1 MELIIKV
8 LNMSIENIAVIFITF
23 LLVFWLFLKDL
34 HQDFKSI
41 FVVSAGVFICI
52 FIGLLGFDM
61 SIENIAVT
69 SLTLLVMF
77 GLFWKDFSSYKSDN
91 HQDFKSILVSAGV
104 LGTFIGIFIG
114 LLGFDSNS
122 VVDSVPKLLDGLK
135 TAFITSIV
143 GMFLAIL
150 LSIIQ
155 KSKGKDNAEDEI
167 TALNNINKQLEK
179 LNSIDDK
186 LTLLNDVKKNTEI
199 LPLINTKLDSIDTN
213 IKSLSSDIAS
223 VKDELKINQ
232 KDLFE
237 FLKEKLSEIDNSLKE
252 AVQTLSK
259 GATEEIIKALQDVI
273 KDFNNNLTEQFG
285 DNFKQLNEAV
295 LNMIDWQNTYKN
307 SVQEFEKQLK
317 ITAENTN
324 ESHQKTT
331 KLIKEFAET
340 NLKSLQD
347 FVNNNNQ
354 ELLENIDK
362 INTATTKNT
371 DALIAKV
378 GDFSSKINNSLKES
392 VEQNEQANEK
402 IKESLIKLFE
412 QTKNAVSTTENNA
425 KIISEMTGN
434 YAKIADVSDKLE
446 IVISTNQNQIQN
458 LEKSLKTFAEISGE
472 AKGITNE
479 LKTFSDEIQKSLTN
493 QSKALTKL
501 TQEIENQLPDSLGVL
516 NKSLTSLT
524 KQFSTDYENFLEQVS
539 KLMQASNIN

>member
-1 MELIIKV
+1 
-8 LNMSIENIAVIFITF
+8 MSIENIIVISIAF
-23 LLVFWLFLKDL
+23 LLMFWF
-34 HQDFKSI
+34 
-41 FVVSAGVFICI
+41 
-52 FIGLLGFDM
+52 
-61 SIENIAVT
+61 
-69 SLTLLVMF
+69 
-77 GLFWKDFSSYKSDN
+77 FWKDLSSYKGNN
-91 HQDFKSILVSAGV
+91 HQDLKSILVSTGV

-122 VVDSVPKLLDGLK
+122 VTDSVPKLLNGLK
-135 TAFITSIV
+135 TAFVTSIV
-143 GMFLAIL
+143 GMGLAIL

-155 KSKGKDNAEDEI
+155 KNKSGGGAEDEI
-167 TALNNINKQLEK
+167 TALNNISKQLEK

-186 LTLLNDVKKNTEI
+186 LTSLDDIKKNTEI

-213 IKSLSSDIAS
+213 IKSLSSDISS

-285 DNFKQLNEAV
+285 NNFKQLNEAV
-295 LNMIDWQNTYKN
+295 LKMIEWQDTYKN

-324 ESHQKTT
+324 ASHQNTT
-331 KLIKEFAET
+331 TLIKEFAET

-347 FVNNNNQ
+347 FVNENNQ
-354 ELLENIDK
+354 VLLENIEK
-362 INTATTKNT
+362 INTTTTQNT
-371 DALIAKV
+371 DTLIKKV
-378 GDFSSKINNSLKES
+378 GDFSDDINLSLKAS
-392 VEQNEQANEK
+392 LKQNEQANEK
-402 IKESLIKLFE
+402 IKTSLSNLFE
-412 QTKNAVSTTENNA
+412 QMQNATDVTTDNA
-425 KIISEMTGN
+425 KIINEITGD
-434 YAKIADVSDKLE
+434 YAKIADISDKLE

-458 LEKSLKTFAEISGE
+458 LESHLKTFAEISDN
-472 AKGITNE
+472 AKGITSE
-479 LKTFSDEIQKSLTN
+479 LKSFSDEIQKSLTK

-501 TQEIENQLPDSLGVL
+501 TEEIEKQLPDSLGTL

-524 KQFSTDYENFLEQVS
+524 TQFSTDYESFLEQIS
-539 KLMQASNIN
+539 KLMKANNLN